1 MNVPQTLSLG
11 EWRTLLD
18 RLQEKYQLDEQ
29 TPIFLDTGWDSLQ
42 EIARTDLSV
51 EKIKH
56 YQITDIISQEVFQG
70 YQLVKD
76 DQTTQQQAII
86 IRQNV

>member
-1 MNVPQTLSLG
+1 MNTPQTLSLG

-18 RLQEKYQLDEQ
+18 HLQEKYHLDEQ

-42 EIARTDLSV
+42 EIAHTDLSV

-56 YQITDIISQEVFQG
+56 YQITDIISQEEFQG

-76 DQTTQQQAII
+76 DQSIQQQAII